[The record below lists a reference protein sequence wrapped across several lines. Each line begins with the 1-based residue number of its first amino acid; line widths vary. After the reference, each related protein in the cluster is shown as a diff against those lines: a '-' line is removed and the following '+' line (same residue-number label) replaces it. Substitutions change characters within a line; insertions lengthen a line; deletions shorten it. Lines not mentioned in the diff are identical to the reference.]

1 MEKFEE
7 FRRKKEKE
15 IAALIQQHEQNINEM
30 KEAYEERINSM
41 QVDCDIKEFFL
52 TLKIQGAA
60 SSSTSNAD
68 LLDAVLLE
76 KEELLEAKRK
86 LEEMV

>member
-30 KEAYEERINSM
+30 KELYEERINSM
-41 QVDCDIKEFFL
+41 QVDRDIK
-52 TLKIQGAA
+52 
-60 SSSTSNAD
+60 
-68 LLDAVLLE
+68 
-76 KEELLEAKRK
+76 
-86 LEEMV
+86 

>member
-30 KEAYEERINSM
+30 KEAYEEKINSM
-41 QVDCDIKEFFL
+41 QVDLTSKNFL
-52 TLKIQGAA
+52 TWKIQGAA